1 MSSPLPSTLAHKR
14 CVPPTAPLQ
23 TGETTNEC
31 SCWRPSGNDANLC
44 PSRELKKTKCTR
56 LRVFNDTTVHTTLN
70 LVCLQDCTRV
80 RSPTSTKHVAPAC
93 DVASNRAAG
102 VCNARVLTHTR
113 RRSRVCATLVEG
125 ADFKIQ
131 IDDVRLMWRT
141 LTTRTVR
148 VVKACPAHPPR
159 KSQRTTSCAQLPPY
173 CKYFG
178 RFYLTNQDPR
188 FILPS

>member
-14 CVPPTAPLQ
+14 CVPPTAPLL

-102 VCNARVLTHTR
+102 VCNARLDTHTQ
-113 RRSRVCATLVEG
+113 TLTSLCNVGGSLEG

-148 VVKACPAHPPR
+148 VVKASPAHPPR
-159 KSQRTTSCAQLPPY
+159 KSHRVQLPPY

-178 RFYLTNQDPR
+178 SFYLANQDPL